1 MNDPR
6 DVILEPILSEKSYGL
21 IEEGVYT
28 FRVHPDSTKPEI
40 KDAVEEIFNVRVQKV
55 NTLRRK
61 GKRMR
66 NRRNFS
72 YGRKPDAKRAVVTL
86 HQGDSIQMFD
96 L

>member
-28 FRVHPDSTKPEI
+28 FRVHPNSTKPEI

-61 GKRMR
+61 GKRIR
-66 NRRNFS
+66 NRRNFT
-72 YGRKPDAKRAVVTL
+72 YGRKPETKRAVVSL
-86 HQGDSIQMFD
+86 KEGDSIQMFD

>member
-28 FRVHPDSTKPEI
+28 FRVHPNSTKPEI

-86 HQGDSIQMFD
+86 HEGDSIQMFD

>member
-28 FRVHPDSTKPEI
+28 FRVHPNSTKPEI

-61 GKRMR
+61 GKRIR

-86 HQGDSIQMFD
+86 HEGDSIQMFD